1 MSATHTL
8 PPTTA
13 TPGAPGPAEAAP
25 IAAARERAAQ
35 AAPPRKGG
43 FAMRKALFWLLT
55 SAIVAS
61 VVASVF
67 AGGHPCEV
75 STDECITKLQQKYQ
89 QSGWLGIEKE
99 KGEDGS
105 VVITAVVPNSPAAA
119 AGFQAGDALVAING
133 VALGDLKS
141 AKASEEQK
149 KKQEMKMKV
158 AMVPGAQVTY
168 TVARRGTK
176 LDLVATLE
184 KPPESVVA
192 QWIGEHVAKEHVP
205 HVIASK

>member
-1 MSATHTL
+1 
-8 PPTTA
+8 
-13 TPGAPGPAEAAP
+13 
-25 IAAARERAAQ
+25 
-35 AAPPRKGG
+35 
-43 FAMRKALFWLLT
+43 MRKALFWLLT

-75 STDECITKLQQKYQ
+75 STDDCIKKLSQKYQ
-89 QSGWLGIEKE
+89 QTGWLGIEKE
-99 KGEDGS
+99 KGEDGTVRVS
-105 VVITAVVPNSPAAA
+105 AVTPGSPAQA
-119 AGFQAGDALVAING
+119 AGFQVGDVLAAING
-133 VALGDLKS
+133 IALADLKGDK
-141 AKASEEQK
+141 AKEK
-149 KKQEMKMKV
+149 EMKAKL
-158 AMVPGAQVTY
+158 AMVPGSQVTY

-184 KPPESVVA
+184 KPPESVIA

>member
-1 MSATHTL
+1 
-8 PPTTA
+8 
-13 TPGAPGPAEAAP
+13 
-25 IAAARERAAQ
+25 
-35 AAPPRKGG
+35 
-43 FAMRKALFWLLT
+43 MRKALFWLLT

-67 AGGHPCEV
+67 AGGHGCEV
-75 STDECITKLQQKYQ
+75 STDECIKKLHQKYQ
-89 QSGWLGIEKE
+89 QAGWLGIEKE
-99 KGEDGS
+99 KGDDGS
-105 VVITAVVPNSPAAA
+105 VRISAVTPGSPAAA
-119 AGFQAGDALVAING
+119 AGFEVGDVLVAING

-141 AKASEEQK
+141 AKATEEQK
-149 KKQEMKMKV
+149 KQQEKKMKL
-158 AMVPGAQVTY
+158 AMVPGSQVTY

>member
-1 MSATHTL
+1 
-8 PPTTA
+8 
-13 TPGAPGPAEAAP
+13 
-25 IAAARERAAQ
+25 
-35 AAPPRKGG
+35 
-43 FAMRKALFWLLT
+43 MRKALFWLLT

-67 AGGHPCEV
+67 AGGHPCEM
-75 STDECITKLQQKYQ
+75 STDECIKKLHQKYQ
-89 QSGWLGIEKE
+89 QTGWLGIEKE
-99 KGEDGS
+99 KGDDGT

-119 AGFQAGDALVAING
+119 AGFQVGDALVAING

-141 AKASEEQK
+141 TKATEEQQ
-149 KKQEMKMKV
+149 KQQQKKMKL
-158 AMVPGAQVTY
+158 AMVPGSQVTY